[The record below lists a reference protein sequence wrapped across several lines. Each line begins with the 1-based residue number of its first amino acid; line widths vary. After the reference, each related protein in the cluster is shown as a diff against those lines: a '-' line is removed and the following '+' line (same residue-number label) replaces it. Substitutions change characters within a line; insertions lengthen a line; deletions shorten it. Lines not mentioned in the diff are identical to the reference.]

1 VFVQRVD
8 NRRYFG
14 PLLIGLIVLA
24 WLTLVAWGESPYG
37 RFLDHDEFGEVDLG
51 LAAGSFGLVAVFVG
65 GWTLMTFAMMLPT
78 SLPLID
84 MFRRMTAKR
93 EDAGQLLALLIAG
106 YILVW
111 AAFGVAALFGD
122 RLIHATVE
130 QSAWLR
136 DNAYVIGGATI
147 AIAGL
152 YQFTPLKYMCL
163 DKCRSPMMFIAGHWS
178 GNRQKASA
186 LRLGMDHGVFC
197 VGCCWSLML
206 LMFVVGVGNI
216 GWMLILGAIMAVE
229 KNMPWGRQ
237 LSAPLGASLAVGGLL
252 ILGLGAS
259 GVV

>member
-14 PLLIGLIVLA
+14 PMLIGLIVLA
-24 WLTLVAWGESPYG
+24 WVMLIALGQSPYG
-37 RFLDHDEFGEVDLG
+37 RFIDHGEFGEVDL
-51 LAAGSFGLVAVFVG
+51 AASTESFGIMALFVG

-93 EDAGQLLALLIAG
+93 ADAGGLLALLIAG
-106 YILVW
+106 YLLVW

-122 RLIHATVE
+122 RLIHAAADE
-130 QSAWLR
+130 SAWLH
-136 DNAYVIGGATI
+136 DNAWLIGGGTI
-147 AIAGL
+147 AVAGL

-163 DKCRSPMMFIAGHWS
+163 DKCRSPMMFIAGRWS
-178 GNRQKASA
+178 GGGHRSSA
-186 LRLGMDHGVFC
+186 LRLGIDHGVFC

-229 KNMPWGRQ
+229 KNMPWGKH
-237 LSAPLGASLAVGGLL
+237 LSAPLGASLAMA
-252 ILGLGAS
+252 GLGMLALGS
-259 GVV
+259 AGAL

>member
-1 VFVQRVD
+1 MFVQRVD

-14 PLLIGLIVLA
+14 PMLIGLIALA
-24 WLTLVAWGESPYG
+24 WVVLIAWGESPYG
-37 RFLDHDEFGEVDLG
+37 RFLDHGEFGEVDLG
-51 LAAGSFGLVAVFVG
+51 LNAESLGYMALFVG

-93 EDAGQLLALLIAG
+93 EDAGLLMVLLIAG
-106 YILVW
+106 YILIW
-111 AAFGVAALFGD
+111 TAFGVAALFGD
-122 RLIHATVE
+122 RLIHLAVNN
-130 QSAWLR
+130 SAWLEE
-136 DNAYVIGGATI
+136 NAWLIGGATI
-147 AIAGL
+147 TFAGL

-178 GNRQKASA
+178 GSRQAASA

-206 LMFVVGVGNI
+206 LIFVVGVGNI

-229 KNMPWGRQ
+229 KNMPWGKQ
-237 LSAPLGASLAVGGLL
+237 LSAPLGASLAVGGIALL
-252 ILGLGAS
+252 ALGA
-259 GVV
+259 GGAL

>member
-1 VFVQRVD
+1 MFVQRVD
-8 NRRYFG
+8 HRRYFG
-14 PLLIGLIVLA
+14 PMLIGLIVLA
-24 WLTLVAWGESPYG
+24 WVMLIALGQSPYG
-37 RFLDHDEFGEVDLG
+37 RFLDHGEFGEVDIGLSAESLG
-51 LAAGSFGLVAVFVG
+51 LMTLFVG

-93 EDAGQLLALLIAG
+93 EDAALLLALLIAG
-106 YILVW
+106 YLLVW
-111 AAFGVAALFGD
+111 TAFGIAALVGD
-122 RLIHATVE
+122 RLIHAVAD
-130 QSAWLR
+130 QSAWLQ

-147 AIAGL
+147 MVAGL

-163 DKCRSPMMFIAGHWS
+163 DKCRSPMMFITARWS
-178 GNRQKASA
+178 GSRHALAA

-229 KNMPWGRQ
+229 KNMPWGKQ
-237 LSAPLGASLAVGGLL
+237 LSAPLGASLALGGAA
-252 ILGLGAS
+252 ILAFGAA
-259 GVV
+259 GVA